1 MFDNEREYVYQLEKR
16 EAQHNL
22 RLESRVKEAEPVVST
37 PAVESGWEKK
47 DGPMESMRS
56 SRTSELRMS
65 RKVEVPFYKIDQEV
79 VESVETKLDRISKFI
94 ASLKSINLST

>member
-1 MFDNEREYVYQLEKR
+1 
-16 EAQHNL
+16 
-22 RLESRVKEAEPVVST
+22 
-37 PAVESGWEKK
+37 
-47 DGPMESMRS
+47 MESMRS